1 VAGRAIIVAA
11 AVAVA
16 LIFGGQGQSAALTR
30 SELSLLQAMNE
41 VRAAHGLAPL
51 RADPR
56 LQRSARGHSRAML
69 RTQTFSHG
77 AYTARIRGVGVR
89 APRVGE
95 NIAWGSGSYTRAR
108 AIVSVWLE
116 SPTHRANLLRR
127 GFWSVGVG
135 ALRGRFE
142 GRSALMITTD
152 FAGR

>member
-1 VAGRAIIVAA
+1 LAA

-16 LIFGGQGQSAALTR
+16 LIFGGQGKSAALTR
-30 SELSLLQAMNE
+30 SELSLLRAMNE

-51 RADPR
+51 HLDQR

-77 AYTARIRGVGVR
+77 SYTARIRRVGVR

-95 NIAWGSGSYTRAR
+95 NIAWGSGSYARAR
-108 AIVSVWLE
+108 TIVNVWLA
-116 SPTHRANLLRR
+116 SPEHRANLLRR
-127 GFWSVGVG
+127 GYWSVGIG
-135 ALRGRFE
+135 ALRGRFD
-142 GRSALMITTD
+142 GRTALMVTTD

>member
-1 VAGRAIIVAA
+1 MAA

-16 LIFGGQGQSAALTR
+16 LILGGQAKSAELTR
-30 SELSLLQAMNE
+30 SELSLLRVMNE

-51 RADPR
+51 RADAR
-56 LQRSARGHSRAML
+56 LQRSARGHSHAML

-77 AYTARIRGVGVR
+77 SYTARIRRVGVR

-95 NIAWGSGSYTRAR
+95 NIAWGSGSYARAR
-108 AIVSVWLE
+108 TIVNVWLA
-116 SPTHRANLLRR
+116 SPPHRANLLRP

-135 ALRGRFE
+135 ALRGRFD
-142 GRSALMITTD
+142 GRTALMVTTD